1 MKTPKTPLVNIIVY
15 RGNIVIYFD
24 FTSKMSSVSS
34 KSSSSSLESL
44 NDNFSLNY
52 CLQPW
57 CTCGSCQKMETS
69 TESICCREMLEI
81 NDEQFQGIYP
91 LATNMASVFSFVT
104 VFSYIYNIFSTVNS
118 LFLHF

>member
-1 MKTPKTPLVNIIVY
+1 
-15 RGNIVIYFD
+15 
-24 FTSKMSSVSS
+24 MSSVSS

-44 NDNFSLNY
+44 NENFSLNY
-52 CLQPW
+52 GLQPW

-69 TESICCREMLEI
+69 TEMLEI

-118 LFLHF
+118 FIFTFLIKLYL

>member
-1 MKTPKTPLVNIIVY
+1 
-15 RGNIVIYFD
+15 
-24 FTSKMSSVSS
+24 MSSVSS

-57 CTCGSCQKMETS
+57 CTCGSCQEMETS

>member
-1 MKTPKTPLVNIIVY
+1 
-15 RGNIVIYFD
+15 
-24 FTSKMSSVSS
+24 MSSVSS

-44 NDNFSLNY
+44 NENFGVLVVHARKWK
-52 CLQPW
+52 L
-57 CTCGSCQKMETS
+57 
-69 TESICCREMLEI
+69 REMLEN

-118 LFLHF
+118 FIFTFLKLYL